1 MQNFERSSLN
11 RKLNIISLLS
21 TATALLFVF
30 GAFAVT
36 SVINHRQAESLQLA
50 ALATVIGAAS
60 SGDLMLVDR
69 HQAQATLAALEAQ
82 QEISAAVLYDRF
94 GRSLAEYRA
103 PSRLGAE
110 LAPPGDLESD
120 TLIDANRAG
129 RALLSRHMRV
139 VHEVRHD
146 ELAVGAP
153 PSKRSIQEE
162 TLHLVL
168 MALGDAM
175 LGAPMAR
182 ALDLPRGKARAL
194 AVAMLTAD
202 REGCPG
208 DMPETPRHGRE
219 A

>member
-82 QEISAAVLYDRF
+82 QEISAAVLFYGVRTVLDARKSNTPTA
-94 GRSLAEYRA
+94 RESTSVALPA
-103 PSRLGAE
+103 PQG
-110 LAPPGDLESD
+110 
-120 TLIDANRAG
+120 
-129 RALLSRHMRV
+129 
-139 VHEVRHD
+139 
-146 ELAVGAP
+146 
-153 PSKRSIQEE
+153 Q
-162 TLHLVL
+162 
-168 MALGDAM
+168 
-175 LGAPMAR
+175 
-182 ALDLPRGKARAL
+182 
-194 AVAMLTAD
+194 
-202 REGCPG
+202 
-208 DMPETPRHGRE
+208 
-219 A
+219 